1 MGNAIKYSLSG
12 DTQSLNKGNFW
23 IGVGD
28 TGKGPTSSTSY
39 WNGITPPASGYTI
52 YLNRSNGVP
61 SAYPI
66 STNSQ
71 LISLTNSIGSQTF
84 STSTECLNWFATQSD
99 KMAVNIDYP
108 TIVTTGLS
116 LNLDAG
122 YTPSYPTTGTTW
134 YDSSQTSIINL
145 GLPLTSWYT
154 IRSVVT
160 DVTGTIL
167 PPFSGASVWSSVI
180 NTSLYP
186 NTLHRIWSNGA
197 INGIIGTL
205 GSGFYRYYMWVRG
218 APSNSD
224 AAFVQNDISDGG
236 GSANSTVVIG
246 KSTTWQLVSTQDI
259 GGSYNAGYFFDYSP
273 GGSNGDT
280 FYISSIVIA
289 RYNVPTASSLT
300 KLGYFPSYIN
310 YGETVKVNTTL
321 VNGPTFTTSNGG
333 GVVFDGVD
341 DLTTTP
347 VVLDTSSNFT
357 VEVISKCSNM
367 TSDSANNRQ
376 SLWSFNNGTTSGYQ
390 LLDLEVWGDAI
401 TSFNGNGTLY
411 STTMGVE
418 FGPIGA
424 NNYNVYTLSMS
435 GGVQNFYLN
444 SVLKSSR
451 TPTYTGTSAYFKLA
465 TRGNGELGSSQNW
478 NGQIMSSKIYNR
490 ALSSTEVLQNYQSFF
505 PRLLG
510 QNIVTSGLV
519 LDVDAGYLSS
529 YPTTGTSWYDVSG
542 YGNNGTLTN
551 GSTYSSSGGGSI
563 VFDGVDDYVPLTGN
577 ITLSNTFTIMG
588 WVKMSAAANT
598 YYNVYGCVANGSDNW
613 FGVNVNVVDFY
624 GTELPDV
631 NNFHVYG
638 TTVFNLQ
645 QWYHI
650 TSTINVS
657 TVNIYTN
664 AILETSTTKSFTI
677 APWNSNGG
685 NDIGRRGGIN
695 QNFFNGNI
703 SSVYLYNKTL
713 SSSEVLQNYQ
723 ATFPRILGEN
733 IIASG
738 LVLYLDAGYTP
749 SYPTTGTTWNNISGV
764 SGNTGTLTNGPT
776 YSSLNGGSIV
786 FDGVDDFIS
795 IPTYTFGNG
804 DWTLSMWVNA
814 VVLGSSGTLVS
825 NSSSGPVSNQ
835 FGIAGSKIVYW
846 NYAAPWQYNNGN
858 TTLSANTWYMLTW
871 VNYAGAS
878 NTLGTMQMFVNG
890 VSDSSIFNSYTTNGG
905 PCNAIG
911 KNYTQ
916 SFNGK
921 IATTQIYN
929 RSLSSS
935 EVTQN
940 YNAQKSRFGL

>member
-61 SAYPI
+61 SVYPI

-84 STSTECLNWFATQSD
+84 STSTQCLNWFATQSD
-99 KMAVNIDYP
+99 KMVVNIDYP

-122 YTPSYPTTGTTW
+122 FTPSYPTTGTTW
-134 YDSSQTSIINL
+134 YDSSQTSLINL
-145 GLPLTSWYT
+145 GLPLTSWFT

-167 PPFSGASVWSSVI
+167 PPFPGASVWSSVI
-180 NTSLYP
+180 NTALYP

-205 GSGFYRYYMWVRG
+205 GSGYYRYYMWVRG
-218 APSNSD
+218 TPSNSD

-310 YGETVKVNTTL
+310 YGETVKVNGTL

-357 VEVISKCSNM
+357 VEVIAKCSNM

-376 SLWSFNNGTTSGYQ
+376 TLWSFNNGTTSGYQ

-490 ALSSTEVLQNYQSFF
+490 ALSSTEVLQNYQSFL

-519 LDVDAGYLSS
+519 LDVDAGYISS
-529 YPTTGTSWYDVSG
+529 YPTTGTSWNDVSG

-551 GSTYSSSGGGSI
+551 GSTYSTSGGGSI
-563 VFDGVDDYVPLTGN
+563 VFDGIDDYINIGNKPTLINLDITQEAWVNATSFTNSWHGIISNMPSWGTGFSLQIGPVQKIAAMVSGSYLT
-577 ITLSNTFTIMG
+577 TSWMPS
-588 WVKMSAAANT
+588 V
-598 YYNVYGCVANGSDNW
+598 
-613 FGVNVNVVDFY
+613 GV
-624 GTELPDV
+624 
-631 NNFHVYG
+631 
-638 TTVFNLQ
+638 
-645 QWYHI
+645 WYHI
-650 TSTINVS
+650 VATHRSSDNYTVLYVNGVQENFTYRPISYVANAVTEIGVFYTSPS
-657 TVNIYTN
+657 RQ
-664 AILETSTTKSFTI
+664 LL
-677 APWNSNGG
+677 
-685 NDIGRRGGIN
+685 
-695 QNFFNGNI
+695 FNGKI
-703 SSVYLYNKTL
+703 PIVRTYNKAL

-723 ATFPRILGEN
+723 VTFPRILGEN
-733 IIASG
+733 IVASG
-738 LVLYLDAGYTP
+738 LVLYLDAGYVV

-804 DWTLSMWVNA
+804 DWTLSMWVNSTNSGGFN
-814 VVLGSSGTLVS
+814 LMTNSSG
-825 NSSSGPVSNQ
+825 GPVSNA
-835 FGIAGSKIVYW
+835 FGYYQNKIFYQ
-846 NYAAPWQYNNGN
+846 NYDANPNWKYNYGN
-858 TTLSANTWYMLTW
+858 TTLSINTWYLLTW

-878 NTLGTMQMFVNG
+878 ANLGTMQMFVNG
-890 VSDSSIFNSYTTNGG
+890 VSDSGIFTSYTTNGG
-905 PCNAIG
+905 PCNVIG
-911 KNYTQ
+911 KNYA
-916 SFNGK
+916 SSFFNGK
-921 IATTQIYN
+921 ISTTQIYN

-935 EVTQN
+935 EITQN
-940 YNAQKSRFGL
+940 YNSQKSRFGL